1 MKKIPL
7 TGGKFATVDDED
19 YEWLS
24 KFTWHTTIGREG
36 LHAATFINGEEVL
49 MENLI
54 IMKAEGELRGEQN

>member
-7 TGGKFATVDDED
+7 TGGEFATVDDED
-19 YEWLS
+19 FEWLS

-36 LHAATFINGEEVL
+36 LHAATFINGEEIL

-54 IMKAEGELRGEQN
+54 VMKTQGELRGEQN

>member
-1 MKKIPL
+1 MKNIPL

-19 YEWLS
+19 YEWLC